1 MAFLDLKD
9 LEDIGVQLGLL
20 EILENLVLLVQE
32 DLRERQVILGRLEN
46 KEKLE
51 SLVAEGQGDQQGNR
65 ETQEAKVCL
74 EWREGLDLL
83 VPLDPQDPLVI
94 LSLWP
99 LLPCKERLCQ
109 EFLGHLDPWDLLD
122 PLGREE
128 PMVSEALREA
138 GESLAWPDPLELLAD
153 RDSLADL
160 EIQESLVNQA
170 DLDDPTLRMT

>member
-1 MAFLDLKD
+1 M
-9 LEDIGVQLGLL
+9 
-20 EILENLVLLVQE
+20 
-32 DLRERQVILGRLEN
+32 
-46 KEKLE
+46 
-51 SLVAEGQGDQQGNR
+51 
-65 ETQEAKVCL
+65 
-74 EWREGLDLL
+74 
-83 VPLDPQDPLVI
+83 I

-99 LLPCKERLCQ
+99 LLPCKERLCL

-122 PLGREE
+122 PLEREE

-138 GESLAWPDPLELLAD
+138 GESLVWPDPLELLAD